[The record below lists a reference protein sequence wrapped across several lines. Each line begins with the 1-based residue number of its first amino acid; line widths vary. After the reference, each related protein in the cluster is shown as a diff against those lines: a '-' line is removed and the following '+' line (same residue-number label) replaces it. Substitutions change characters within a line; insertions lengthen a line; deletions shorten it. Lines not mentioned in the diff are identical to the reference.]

1 MFKCRKVIIAECYH
15 SSNLCI
21 VLHFIDNITFECSGF
36 QGLFGGILGPTLLDL
51 QTRTDANKE
60 EIAQAFIGKNVG
72 SIAGSVFSGFL
83 CEAFLKQTG
92 TNVIAA
98 TYQSK
103 MSNN

>member
-1 MFKCRKVIIAECYH
+1 MLIYFRWPEFICLI
-15 SSNLCI
+15 SLLFFQS
-21 VLHFIDNITFECSGF
+21 FIDIIFECSGF

-83 CEAFLKQTG
+83 YEVFLKQTG
-92 TNVIAA
+92 TNVLAAA